1 MPKLYL
7 FCLLGFLSV
16 CPLSGSVIIGF
27 VTFDHDAPITG
38 QNEVSINNFTGSG
51 FCDGTFTA
59 CDPLIFQNISLTL
72 SIQGGPNQVYTSG
85 PLGPGSSVPVSF
97 VFPSSLNILSL
108 VFSGTISPQSFQ
120 LFGGG
125 TFIAGPA
132 ISSLPL
138 VPNSNELSLLSVNAA
153 GSATPEP
160 STALLLGG
168 GILLGYLT
176 RRIWLTGSRA

>member
-7 FCLLGFLSV
+7 FCLLGILSS
-16 CPLSGSVIIGF
+16 CPLSGSVIVGF

-38 QNEVSINNFTGSG
+38 QNEVSVNNFTGSG
-51 FCDGTFTA
+51 FCDGSFTA

-72 SIQGGPNQVYTSG
+72 TIQGGPNQVFTS
-85 PLGPGSSVPVSF
+85 PALGPGSSVPVSF
-97 VFPSSLNILSL
+97 VFPNSLNILSL

-125 TFIAGPA
+125 TFIAGPV

-153 GSATPEP
+153 VTATPEP
-160 STALLLGG
+160 STALLLCGG
-168 GILLGYLT
+168 FVFGYVT
-176 RRIWLTGSRA
+176 RRCWLVGSRT